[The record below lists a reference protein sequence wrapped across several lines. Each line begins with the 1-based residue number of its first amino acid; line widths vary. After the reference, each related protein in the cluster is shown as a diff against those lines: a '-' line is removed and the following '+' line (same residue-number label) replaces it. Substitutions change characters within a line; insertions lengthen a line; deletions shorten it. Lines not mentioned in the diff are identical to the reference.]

1 MGLYGSNDGSKKIS
15 TTESPNLF
23 GRIVSTVALSLT
35 LTMMIYDTTAL
46 DVVVP
51 RLQTYFSITDST
63 AALLQTLTTVTASVA
78 LIVVGA
84 IGDRVQK
91 RRVHSGCH
99 HLSSTL
105 GVQEEK
111 KSTELFPILGN
122 RLDQYRELAVRRGT
136 LLWSKLGA
144 LVTVLNILTLTISYY
159 INLPCHFLM
168 SFFGTPMGSILP
180 QLVLVRLSYA
190 ILSLI
195 PGLISSPSAQIAGM
209 VVETFETFKLQTTFQ
224 ISDAY
229 RGDAEDALT
238 RFNALA
244 FAFFI
249 LLTFFFAAT
258 IMYLMIVKYYPM
270 DVDRREV
277 SGDYCEMSNVRRS
290 PRVSPP
296 FVNR

>member
-180 QLVLVRLSYA
+180 QLVLVRKDVHPKTIAPRNLRATAYA

-209 VVETFETFKLQTTFQ
+209 